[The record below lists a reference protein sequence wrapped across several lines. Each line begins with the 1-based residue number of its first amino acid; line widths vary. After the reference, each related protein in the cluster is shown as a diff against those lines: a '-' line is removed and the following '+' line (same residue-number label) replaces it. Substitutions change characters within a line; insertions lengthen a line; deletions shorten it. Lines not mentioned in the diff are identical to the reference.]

1 VKRIVVITASC
12 VGICGSLSATRQARS
27 DAAIDQ
33 LVAQMT
39 LDEKIAMLH
48 GATDPERYGQAGY
61 LPGIPRLGV
70 PPLRLT
76 DGPAGVRTA
85 EPATALPAPVALA
98 ATFRLDLATR
108 YGTVIADDAVARH
121 QNVILAP
128 MVNIVRVPQGGR
140 NFETLGED
148 PFLAR
153 RMVAEEIHGITSRPV
168 IATVKHFA
176 FNNQENQRQSVSAD
190 VDERTMREIELPAF
204 ESAVT
209 AGAQS
214 VMAAYNKVNGT
225 WSAEHPLLLTD
236 ILRKDWGF
244 TGFVVS
250 DWGATH
256 SSVAALTAGL
266 DLEMPGGRNF
276 STLADAVRSGQL
288 PQAAIDQAVR
298 RILTAMKSVGLIG
311 PARGWPSVREIPARS
326 SDALEIATAG
336 AVLLKNDQHLLPLG
350 DNDSIAIIGPTAK
363 ALLVGGGGSAHVSP
377 MHTGSVFDALRSR
390 MKGGSLTYA
399 IGYDT
404 DGTIV
409 PASALSLSEP
419 LGTVAAGATRTWT
432 GTIAAPVTGE
442 YVLKL
447 HTSSG
452 RATLSLD
459 APPPSGAAPAGPGRG
474 GRGGGRGGGAP
485 GVLPTTDGFANASTP
500 VHLDAGAPH
509 PLTISATA
517 GAASPMLV
525 RLAWLTPSSS
535 DDAIAQAVRVAKA
548 AKTAVVFAY
557 DEGQEGRDRASLSLP
572 GSQDALITA
581 VAAANPR
588 TVVVLNN
595 GAPILMPW
603 VDRVPAI
610 LQMWYPG
617 QEGAEATAALL
628 HGDATPAGK
637 LPVTFP
643 KRAEDAPTTAS
654 ERYPGVDGHALYSEG
669 IFVGYR
675 WYDHEEIEPLFPF
688 GHGLSYSEFT
698 YSDVAVSPGR
708 GGQGCDVA
716 FTIKNTG
723 RRAGTD
729 VTQVYVGPPSS
740 PPVPMAERQLAG
752 FEPVALPAGASR
764 RVTIHVSPRELSY
777 WSTVD
782 HRWVVAA
789 GTRSIFVGASS
800 RDIRLKAEVIV
811 K

>member
-1 VKRIVVITASC
+1 MRRIVVVTTTCLVIS
-12 VGICGSLSATRQARS
+12 GSVVATNRPS
-27 DAAIDQ
+27 DGTVDALI
-33 LVAQMT
+33 AQMT

-61 LPGIPRLGV
+61 LPGVPRLNI

-98 ATFRLDLATR
+98 ATFSPDLAKK
-108 YGTVIADDAVARH
+108 YGAAMADDALARH
-121 QNVILAP
+121 QNVLLAP

-153 RMVAEEIHGITSRPV
+153 QMVAEEIHGITSRPV

-176 FNNQENQRQSVSAD
+176 LNNQENQRNSVSAD

-209 AGAQS
+209 SGAQS
-214 VMAAYNKVNGT
+214 VMAAYNRVNGT
-225 WSAEHPLLLTD
+225 WAAEHQLLLTD
-236 ILRKDWGF
+236 ILRKEWGF

-250 DWGATH
+250 DWGAAH
-256 SSVAALTAGL
+256 SSVQAIVAGL
-266 DLEMPGGRNF
+266 DLEMPSGRNF
-276 STLADAVRSGQL
+276 STLADAVKGGQL
-288 PQAAIDQAVR
+288 PEAAIDQAVR
-298 RILTAMKSVGLIG
+298 RILTAMQSAGLIG
-311 PARGWPSVREIPARS
+311 PARGWPPVRDIPATS
-326 SDALEIATAG
+326 KDALDIAIQG
-336 AVLLKNDQHLLPLG
+336 AVLLKNDRQILPLNG
-350 DNDSIAIIGPTAK
+350 DDTIAVIGPTAK
-363 ALLVGGGGSAHVSP
+363 TLLVGGGGSAHVSP
-377 MHTGSVFDALRSR
+377 MHTGKVFDALRSR

-404 DGTIV
+404 DGTSV
-409 PASALSLSEP
+409 PASALNLSEP
-419 LGTVAAGATRTWT
+419 LGGVAAGSSRTWT
-432 GTIAAPVTGE
+432 GTITAPATGD

-447 HTSSG
+447 QSDAG
-452 RATLSLD
+452 RATISLD
-459 APPPSGAAPAGPGRG
+459 PPPPPGAPAPAGTGRG
-474 GRGGGRGGGAP
+474 GRGGGRGGAAAS
-485 GVLPTTDGFANASTP
+485 LPTTDGYASINAP
-500 VHLDAGAPH
+500 VHLDAGVPH

-517 GAASPMLV
+517 GVAAPMRL

-535 DDAIAQAVRVAKA
+535 DDAIAEAVRIAKA

-572 GSQDALITA
+572 GSQDALIAA

-595 GAPILMPW
+595 GAPILMPR

-617 QEGAEATAALL
+617 QEGAEATSAVLR
-628 HGDATPAGK
+628 GEATPSGK

-643 KRAEDAPTTAS
+643 KRAEDAPTSAA
-654 ERYPGVDGHALYSEG
+654 ERYPGVDGHAQYSEG

-688 GHGLSYSEFT
+688 GHGLSYTAFA
-698 YSDVAVSPGR
+698 YSDVSVSPER
-708 GGQGCDVA
+708 GGQGYDVM

-723 RRAGTD
+723 ARAGIE
-729 VTQVYVGPPSS
+729 VPQVYVGPPASS
-740 PPVPMAERQLAG
+740 PVPMAIRQLAG
-752 FEPVALPAGASR
+752 FERVNLPAGASR
-764 RVTIHVSPRELSY
+764 RVTIHVGPRELSY
-777 WSTVD
+777 WSISD
-782 HRWVVAA
+782 HRWVVAE
-789 GTRSIFVGASS
+789 GTRPIFVGASS
-800 RDIRLKAEVIV
+800 RDIRLKTEITV